1 MPGFEEYYKKEKKMY
16 PIYFNFFGQSQI
28 QLSIKAHDNISFYK
42 LMDIMVKM
50 QGVFESSFLVS

>member
-1 MPGFEEYYKKEKKMY
+1 MY